1 MRKAYTPQ
9 YAIIDTSV
17 LITLYYLNLLDYL
30 KLFYLEVR
38 VPREVER
45 EFLENPKD
53 ELERSKR
60 FDFLL
65 KFYDTNKS
73 WFIPC
78 NEYGS
83 DIISLYLTEKN
94 LDKGEA
100 EVFAQNQALGSIHE
114 LLLDE
119 NKGRKVAKNE
129 DVKHHGVLYILARL
143 ELRFGVCSY
152 FESIKKLQS
161 LNVGR
166 FSKKIIKLV
175 YEQEKKRIYLS

>member
-1 MRKAYTPQ
+1 MRKGHLPY

-17 LITLYYLNLLDYL
+17 LITLYSLNLLDYL

-53 ELERSKR
+53 ELERSFR
-60 FDFLL
+60 FDFLA
-65 KFYDTNKS
+65 KFYDTNNS
-73 WFIPC
+73 WFIQC

-83 DIISLYLTEKN
+83 DIVTLYLTEKK

-100 EVFAQNQALGSIHE
+100 EVFAQNQALGSVHE

-119 NKGRKVAKNE
+119 NAGRKVANNE
-129 DVKHHGVLYILARL
+129 DLKHHGVLYILARL
-143 ELRFGVCSY
+143 ELHFGVCSY
-152 FESIKKLQS
+152 FDSIKKLQT

-166 FSKKIIKLV
+166 FSERIIKLV
-175 YEQEKKRIYLS
+175 YEQEKNRIFLN